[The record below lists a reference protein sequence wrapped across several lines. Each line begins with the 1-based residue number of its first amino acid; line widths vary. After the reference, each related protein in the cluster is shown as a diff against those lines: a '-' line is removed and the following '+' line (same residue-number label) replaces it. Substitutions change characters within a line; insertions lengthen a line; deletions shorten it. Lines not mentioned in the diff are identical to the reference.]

1 MFHILVVDDD
11 KNIRF
16 VMKEVLEANQYTVFT
31 ACDGEEAF
39 EVMVKEH
46 IDLAH
51 GMAISSAE

>member
-31 ACDGEEAF
+31 ATDGEEAF
-39 EVMVKEH
+39 EVLVKEH
-46 IDLAH
+46 IDLA
-51 GMAISSAE
+51 IVDI